1 MNGHNNRNCA
11 IKTVKGD
18 APILERKRFLE
29 EAEIMKRFKA
39 HHIVQLLGV
48 VTEDEPTL
56 IVMELM
62 SKGDLKSY
70 LLARQLYA
78 VQDPKRQSI
87 TLREQMQMML
97 EIADG
102 MAYLNANKFVHRDL
116 AARNCMVAWDG
127 TVKIGDFGMTRDIQV
142 SNCYTTGQGRPIPI
156 RWTAPEGLKDRVF
169 TSKSDVWSCAVV
181 WWEILTLGKDPY
193 QVGT

>member
-1 MNGHNNRNCA
+1 MPPAANVLRLDRTILSIDFRLCS
-11 IKTVKGD
+11 KT
-18 APILERKRFLE
+18 
-29 EAEIMKRFKA
+29 
-39 HHIVQLLGV
+39 HHVVQLLGV
-48 VTEDEPTL
+48 VTKDEPTL

-70 LLARQLYA
+70 LLAHPLYA
-78 VQDPKRQSI
+78 EEDPKGQSI

-102 MAYLNANKFVHRDL
+102 MAYLSANKFVHRDL
-116 AARNCMVAWDG
+116 AARNCMVDWDG

-142 SNCYTTGQGRPIPI
+142 SNCYTTGKGRPVPI

-181 WWEILTLGKDPY
+181 WWEILTLGKHPY
-193 QVGT
+193 QKFEHKS